1 MLQQNEIKRKSAND
15 RLEFYYYLGQTLAHR
30 GWSKKDS
37 KLIQQLLEERTHRE
51 LKRLAKRTF
60 ELFSARGIGIVMNLT
75 YMKPTHLAQMTEDD
89 FYDRLLPE
97 ARRLRQMGLISE

>member
-1 MLQQNEIKRKSAND
+1 
-15 RLEFYYYLGQTLAHR
+15 
-30 GWSKKDS
+30 
-37 KLIQQLLEERTHRE
+37 
-51 LKRLAKRTF
+51 LAKRTF